1 MGGGRDDENHP
12 NLGGEA
18 EGGEGDERDAASL
31 TGYNGGA
38 REQQRLL
45 LETMITA

>member
-1 MGGGRDDENHP
+1 MKTTRTWV
-12 NLGGEA
+12 A
-18 EGGEGDERDAASL
+18 RQRGEGDERDAASL